1 MALRRALVA
10 ATVTA
15 ASFALLPGSASAA
28 DPADCAKV
36 ASPGDG
42 AAQRLVDSL
51 RPGEAGC
58 LHGGR
63 YTENLRVARGG
74 TGESSRIVLRSFP
87 GERAE
92 LYGRVAVNDSANF
105 FTFEDLKLNGRGAPA
120 CDGGTC
126 DTLPSP
132 TVNGDDILFQDN
144 EVTNENVAI
153 CFNVGNPGWGV
164 ANRVVIRR
172 NRIHDCGRMSPITN
186 HDHGI
191 YLSDTTDVQIL
202 DNVIYDNSD
211 RGVQLYPNADHTVV
225 RGNIIDGNG
234 QGVIFSGDGG
244 EASSDNVVENNVITN
259 ARIRHNIESWFPDAV
274 GSGNVARNNCV
285 YGGKQGNIGSE
296 VGFTASRNLTADPQ
310 FVDREGKD
318 FRLRP
323 GSPCAA
329 VLAGADLPSAPGDA
343 LGVTNPADPTP
354 TGQRTGDGTGT
365 SAGKPG
371 EVVLNKVVLKRV
383 RKPSGRQ
390 VWRLRVVGHVTGG
403 SADEIQV
410 QVKRGRFWR
419 TLTSVHD
426 VRDYF
431 RVVINPELSVTG
443 VRSAARMKVRLAI
456 PGGSSSNAVRPRT
469 AH

>member
-1 MALRRALVA
+1 MALRHTLVA
-10 ATVTA
+10 AITA
-15 ASFALLPGSASAA
+15 AASLALLPAGASAA

-42 AAQRLVDSL
+42 AAQKLVDSL

-63 YTENLRVARGG
+63 YTENVRVARGG
-74 TGESSRIVLRSFP
+74 NDNSSRIVLRSFP

-120 CDGGTC
+120 CNGGTC
-126 DTLPSP
+126 DILPSP

-211 RGVQLYPNADHTVV
+211 RGVQLYPNADHTIV
-225 RGNIIDGNG
+225 RGNVIDGNG
-234 QGVIFSGDGG
+234 EGVIFSGEGDD
-244 EASSDNVVENNVITN
+244 ASSDNVVENNVITN
-259 ARIRHNIESWFPDAV
+259 ARIRHNVESWFPGAV

-285 YGGKQGNIGSE
+285 YGGKMANIGAE
-296 VGFTASRNLTADPQ
+296 VGFTASRNLTVDPQ
-310 FVDREGKD
+310 FVDRAGKD

-329 VLAGADLPSAPGDA
+329 VLAGADLPSTPDDA
-343 LGVTNPADPTP
+343 LGVTNPVDPTP

-371 EVVLNKVVLKRV
+371 DVVLTTVALKRS
-383 RKPSGRQ
+383 RKPSGRR
-390 VWRLRVVGHVTGG
+390 VWRLRVAGHVTGFG
-403 SADEIQV
+403 ADELQV
-410 QVKRGRFWR
+410 QVYRGGVWR
-419 TLTSVHD
+419 TLATTSD
-426 VRDYF
+426 VRHYF
-431 RVVINPELSVTG
+431 RLVVNPQLSVTG
-443 VRSAARMKVRLAI
+443 LRSAARMKVRVVI
-456 PGGSSSNAVRPRT
+456 PGGGTSRAVRPRT
-469 AH
+469 AN

>member
-1 MALRRALVA
+1 MALHRTLLA
-10 ATVTA
+10 AVTA
-15 ASFALLPGSASAA
+15 AASLALLPAGASAA
-28 DPADCAKV
+28 DPADCNKV

-42 AAQRLVDSL
+42 AAQKLVDSL
-51 RPGEAGC
+51 RPGETGC

-63 YTENLRVARGG
+63 YTENVRVANGG
-74 TGESSRIVLRSFP
+74 SGESSRIVLRSFP

-92 LYGRVAVNDSANF
+92 LYGRIAVNDSANF

-120 CDGGTC
+120 CNGGTC
-126 DTLPSP
+126 DILPSP

-211 RGVQLYPNADHTVV
+211 RGVQLYPNADHTIV

-234 QGVIFSGDGG
+234 EGVIFSGDGG
-244 EASSDNVVENNVITN
+244 EASDNNVVENNVITN
-259 ARIRHNIESWFPDAV
+259 ARIRHNVESWFPDAV

-285 YGGKQGNIGSE
+285 YGGKMGNIGDE
-296 VGFTASRNLTADPQ
+296 VGFTASRNLAVDPQ
-310 FVDREGKD
+310 FVDRAGKD
-318 FRLRP
+318 FRLRA

-329 VLAGADLPSAPGDA
+329 VLAGADLPSTPDDA
-343 LGVTNPADPTP
+343 LDVTNPADPTP
-354 TGQRTGDGTGT
+354 TGQRTGDGTDT
-365 SAGKPG
+365 STGKPG
-371 EVVLNKVVLKRV
+371 DVVLTTVTLKRT
-383 RKPSGRQ
+383 RKPSGRR
-390 VWRLRVVGHVTGG
+390 VWRLRVAGHVTGFG
-403 SADEIQV
+403 ADELNV
-410 QVKRGRFWR
+410 QVYRGGAWR
-419 TLTSVHD
+419 TLATARD
-426 VRDYF
+426 VRHYF
-431 RVVINPELSVTG
+431 RLVINPQLSVTG
-443 VRSAARMKVRLAI
+443 LRSAARMKIRVVI
-456 PGGSSSNAVRPRT
+456 PGGAASHAVRPRT
-469 AH
+469 AG